1 MSRRQNPASAKQ
13 FAEEQGSRGYGVG
26 SVQSFSE
33 PTRNRVQSQ
42 RKDNRTSSAFVF
54 NNSDIARDRGTPNA
68 LSKETTGTV
77 YGGAIN

>member
-1 MSRRQNPASAKQ
+1 MSKRQNPSSARQ

-26 SVQSFSE
+26 SVQSYDE
-33 PTRNRVQSQ
+33 PTKNRVQSQ

-54 NNSDIARDRGTPNA
+54 NNADIARERGTPNSF
-68 LSKETTGTV
+68 SKETTGTV